1 MCSRTGQAHAPGPGK
16 GTSHS
21 QSARAADPGPTGLG
35 QSLTWWPGHG
45 EPVTVGLRANR
56 PAGSIISLVRCST
69 RELRE
74 VPGRA
79 CAVGIQQIQACGRA
93 GYAAG
98 PGVRLGRAC
107 GWAGRAAGPGVRLGR
122 ACGWAGRAAGPGVRL
137 GRPGA
142 CGWASESGR
151 LWANTLTAV
160 PLRPCVPTAAS
171 THWATAQCPL
181 IMIGRRLSR
190 GCSSGCGLQSRCR
203 CTARLQHSGSESQA
217 GHGSL
222 CPLPD
227 SVSRHCPAL
236 RLPVRQGS
244 RLWPTG
250 RPAVP
255 APRASK
261 AGSESLKYC
270 AKIWDDEWQLSHLSG
285 S

>member
-1 MCSRTGQAHAPGPGK
+1 M
-16 GTSHS
+16 
-21 QSARAADPGPTGLG
+21 
-35 QSLTWWPGHG
+35 
-45 EPVTVGLRANR
+45 RANR
-56 PAGSIISLVRCST
+56 PVGSIISLVQYQARRTERSA
-69 RELRE
+69 R
-74 VPGRA
+74 PGMRSRHTA
-79 CAVGIQQIQACGRA
+79 D
-93 GYAAG
+93 
-98 PGVRLGRAC
+98 PSVRLGRVC
-107 GWAGRAAGPGVRLGR
+107 GWAGRAAGPSVRLGR

-160 PLRPCVPTAAS
+160 PLRPCVPTAQYS
-171 THWATAQCPL
+171 LGHCPVPTHHDRHRF
-181 IMIGRRLSR
+181 GRRLSR
-190 GCSSGCGLQSRCR
+190 GCSSGCGLQSRCC